1 MQRDTTEATGTYTR
15 RRRRRRRCPPP
26 SHGRRMGR
34 LGWALAAPPP
44 LQSCR
49 CRPPRCRPTAPPLPP
64 RTAWAEWLRRT
75 LPHASPASRSRA
87 AFAGAM
93 LRAPPGAAPRADSDT
108 HGVAAAA
115 AAQMCRAAAAG
126 VTRAAATVALPAQL
140 TSLRAAA
147 TANAAAPRLKISS
160 AHPAGCAKVSTHGGR
175 TVRVAC
181 PKNEDSVLRTQYSLR
196 CGRPCCAMASA
207 GLGPCPAPRRLPR
220 RVRAPP
226 RDCILVFWTVLV
238 GLVACAEC
246 VVGWLQWYPWMRL
259 VTLRLPCAHG
269 TTGRRRPRSVT
280 AVDKR
285 MQELVAAFFCRP
297 CAK

>member
-1 MQRDTTEATGTYTR
+1 MAPPLVDNMQRDTTEATGTYTR

-175 TVRVAC
+175 KVT
-181 PKNEDSVLRTQYSLR
+181 TQEAVSSIAR
-196 CGRPCCAMASA
+196 AAARA
-207 GLGPCPAPRRLPR
+207 GGNDAPSSRRMWAR
-220 RVRAPP
+220 R
-226 RDCILVFWTVLV
+226 
-238 GLVACAEC
+238 
-246 VVGWLQWYPWMRL
+246 
-259 VTLRLPCAHG
+259 
-269 TTGRRRPRSVT
+269 GRRASREDAQRGGSPELARRGVGH
-280 AVDKR
+280 KR
-285 MQELVAAFFCRP
+285 
-297 CAK
+297 